1 MTLFRDTANAITPV
15 FVVVFLGVFL
25 NQLRFFSEVTK
36 DEIVKLVY
44 YVGTPALLFHTIA
57 RADLSTALNP
67 PLLLFVICAILCY
80 VFLLI
85 GLCHRIRDPKKKA
98 AVIQIGFRSNI
109 AIAGMPLAMSLMKDQ
124 GVLTM
129 AIVVA
134 FVTICYNVTA
144 VILLSYYG
152 NQSQK
157 KPNLFWD
164 VIKNPLIIGTVL
176 GLLVSLLK
184 LPLHPI
190 LDKSLGFAGDI
201 ASSLGL
207 LIIGAHVTLKG
218 YQSNRRYI
226 LLALFFRN
234 ILAPL
239 LYSGAAILL
248 GFRGDALIIT
258 AILSA
263 TPAAVNCF
271 VMAKKLGVD
280 PDISAYGVSLTAL
293 LSIGSIFVCVY
304 LIKLLGLA

>member
-1 MTLFRDTANAITPV
+1 MTLFLDTVNAITPV

-25 NQLRFFSEVTK
+25 NHIRFFSDVTK
-36 DEIVKLVY
+36 EDIVKLVY

-57 RADLSTALNP
+57 KADLSAALNP

-85 GLCHRIRDPKKKA
+85 GLCFRIRDPKKKG
-98 AVIQIGFRSNI
+98 AVIQIGFRSNV
-109 AIAGMPLAMSLMKDQ
+109 AIAGMPLAMSLMNEE

-157 KPNLFWD
+157 KTNLFLD

-184 LPLHPI
+184 LPLYPI
-190 LDKSLGFAGDI
+190 LDKSLEFAGDI

-207 LIIGAHVTLKG
+207 LIIGANITLKG
-218 YQSNRRYI
+218 FQTNRVYI
-226 LLALFFRN
+226 LLSVFFRN
-234 ILAPL
+234 VLAPV
-239 LYSGAAILL
+239 LYLGAAILL
-248 GFRGDALIIT
+248 GFRGNALIIIS
-258 AILSA
+258 ILSA

-271 VMAKKLGVD
+271 VMAKKLGMD
-280 PDISAYGVSLTAL
+280 PDISAYGVSLTSL
-293 LSIGSIFVCVY
+293 VSIGSIFICVY
-304 LIKLLGLA
+304 FVKLLGLA

>member
-1 MTLFRDTANAITPV
+1 MSLFRETTNAISPV
-15 FVVVFLGVFL
+15 FVVVFLGIFL
-25 NQLRFFSEVTK
+25 NKIRFFSDVTK
-36 DEIVKLVY
+36 EEIVKLVY

-57 RADLSTALNP
+57 KADLSTTMNP
-67 PLLLFVICAILCY
+67 KLLLFAITIILCY

-85 GLCHRIRDPKKKA
+85 ALCTPIRDPKKKG
-98 AVIQIGFRSNI
+98 AVVQIGFRSNF
-109 AIAGMPLAMSLMKDQ
+109 AIAGMPLAMSLMNEQ
-124 GVLTM
+124 GVFTM
-129 AIVVA
+129 AIVLA

-157 KPNLFWD
+157 KSNLFVD
-164 VIKNPLIIGTVL
+164 VIKNPLIVGTVL
-176 GLLVSLLK
+176 GLLWSLFK

-201 ASSLGL
+201 ASSMGL

-218 YQSNRRYI
+218 FQSNRGYI

-234 ILAPL
+234 VLAPA
-239 LYSGAAILL
+239 LYLGAAILL
-248 GFRGDALIIT
+248 GFRGNELIIT

-280 PDISAYGVSLTAL
+280 SDISAYGVSLTAL
-293 LSIGSIFVCVY
+293 LSIGSIFICVY
-304 LIKLLGLA
+304 LLKLFGLA

>member
-1 MTLFRDTANAITPV
+1 MSLFRETANAIAPV
-15 FVVVFLGVFL
+15 FVVVFLGIFL
-25 NQLRFFSEVTK
+25 NKIRFFSEMTK
-36 DEIVKLVY
+36 EEIVKLVY

-57 RADLSTALNP
+57 KADLSTAMNP
-67 PLLLFVICAILCY
+67 RLLLFVLITILCY

-85 GLCHRIRDPKKKA
+85 GLCHPIRDPKKKG
-98 AVIQIGFRSNI
+98 AVVQIGFRSNF
-109 AIAGMPLAMSLMKDQ
+109 AIAGMPLAMSLMDEQ

-129 AIVVA
+129 AIVLA

-152 NQSQK
+152 SNSSK
-157 KPNLFWD
+157 KSNLFVD
-164 VIKNPLIIGTVL
+164 VIKNPLIVGTVL
-176 GLLVSLLK
+176 GLLFSLLK

-201 ASSLGL
+201 ASSMGL

-218 YQSNRRYI
+218 FQSNRGYI

-234 ILAPL
+234 ILAPV
-239 LYSGAAILL
+239 LYLGTAILL

-304 LIKLLGLA
+304 LLKLFGLA